1 MPLIDLQGHFGVESQ
16 TLACRPPGVEA
27 ASAYASQFDVETL
40 CLASAEAATDLV
52 GGNERLAEAIKTD
65 VRFKGWLELSVHQPD
80 LSQELARRYLVKTQ
94 WVGARFEQAHEGDA
108 IDSAGGLTIVNALR
122 RYGKPI
128 LVTCHSP
135 ATLAAAVRVARTF
148 HTLRF
153 LLSPQSEALTSDT
166 PPTIKDVLNISF
178 LPGAAWCERD
188 VIAQAVATMG
198 ERRILWSSDWG
209 RLHPAAAMGMLRDS
223 SVGKLQRERIVLR
236 NGRELLVHE

>member
-16 TLACRPPGVEA
+16 TLACRPPGIEA

-40 CLASAEAATDLV
+40 CLASAEASTDLN
-52 GGNERLAEAIKTD
+52 GGNA
-65 VRFKGWLELSVHQPD
+65 RFKGWLELSVHQPD
-80 LSQELARRYLVKTQ
+80 LSQELARRYLVKSQ
-94 WVGARFEQAHEGDA
+94 WAGARFEQMHDGDA

-236 NGRELLVHE
+236 NGRELLTHE